1 MGAKASGGGGLGPWV
16 ARGVSRRGTRPG
28 SQARRCLPKAPSG
41 FQRWGAC
48 DTGSTFDFAV

>member
-1 MGAKASGGGGLGPWV
+1 MGAKASGVGGLGPWV
-16 ARGVSRRGTRPG
+16 ARGASRRGTRPG
-28 SQARRCLPKAPSG
+28 SQTRRCLPKAPSR